1 MRPPGHQF
9 LHRAVKLPAI
19 VESRAKHDL
28 RMILDVRRLQA
39 VEMVCNLSRPPRVEH
54 GSAQIGIHRMDGNE
68 ERRQVIAFDPLE
80 ILFAHIRQRDEVAI
94 EERHAII
101 VILDR
106 QALSHTG
113 RHLIDEAEVTAVAA
127 RAYAIENGGS
137 ELCAKFFIIVL
148 VEGKQFLLTV
158 CMFDEKLDLLFG
170 ESKAQIDDVAQF
182 LPIDGKNLVSRCKL
196 QFFRQASRRYAYD
209 FP

>member
-1 MRPPGHQF
+1 M
-9 LHRAVKLPAI
+9 V
-19 VESRAKHDL
+19 
-28 RMILDVRRLQA
+28 LDIRRLQA
-39 VEMVCNLSRPPRVEH
+39 IEMVCNLGRPPRVEH
-54 GSAQIGIHRMDGNE
+54 GGAQIGIHRMDGNE

-106 QALSHTG
+106 QALSHAR

-127 RAYAIENGGS
+127 RAYTIEHGGG

-182 LPIDGKNLVSRCKL
+182 LPVDGKDLISHRKF
-196 QFFRQASRRYAYD
+196 QFFCQTPRRYAYD